1 MEESAVLGMSDS
13 FKITTYRRTAMS
25 LGSPANCVQS
35 AADRLRIR
43 CMQHLWLA
51 RVGEDWAIGL
61 PPVSPANSNVTRA

>member
-1 MEESAVLGMSDS
+1 VLGVSDS

-43 CMQHLWLA
+43 CMQHMWLA
-51 RVGEDWAIGL
+51 FSADAEWPYGL
-61 PPVSPANSNVTRA
+61 APGAPAKSNALVTRP